1 MRLRIERVTD
11 IPHGGL
17 AVVRRKAGT
26 QPVVQLNARLIT
38 EDQAHQF
45 GCRLRK
51 DPDLLR
57 SICDA
62 DV

>member
-17 AVVRRKAGT
+17 AVVRRKAGA
-26 QPVVQLNARLIT
+26 PVVQLNAYLVT
-38 EDQAHQF
+38 EAQAIRF
-45 GCRLRK
+45 GQRLRE
-51 DPDLLR
+51 DPDLLWA
-57 SICDA
+57 IGVA